1 MGTKEITKRNENDKM
16 ANIIL
21 SYRTNENWKYLI
33 DDCQAIIG
41 QRVKN
46 SRWEMIVGHAEL
58 GERIIKDK
66 LYQKYGKGNRNFI
79 NDFSEDAKIGIAT
92 TYRSIQFY
100 EKYFKGELRNQDV
113 SHACETILNKYFQKE
128 GENISWHKIV
138 QNYLPEPKENKI
150 PLPEG
155 EYQVLLCD
163 IPWPY
168 PERQD
173 AKNLYG
179 NPIYHY
185 EMMSI
190 KEIKEL
196 KVGELASENS
206 VLFLWV
212 ATNFLEESFDII
224 RNWGFEYKSQMVW
237 VKESGK
243 QGGIGWYFWGDHELL
258 LVVTKGSMLPK
269 EKFSSVL
276 KAPRREHSKKPDEIY
291 EIIEKMYPNTKRI
304 ELFARGKSREGWKAW
319 GDQVDEK

>member
-1 MGTKEITKRNENDKM
+1 MAKEITKRLEEEGWFQ
-16 ANIIL
+16 
-21 SYRTNENWKYLI
+21 SLI
-33 DDCQAIIG
+33 DDCRSLLVEGIYNYRLTLIKVYHLLG
-41 QRVKN
+41 KRILEENDNFKREKVY
-46 SRWEMIVGHAEL
+46 
-58 GERIIKDK
+58 GER
-66 LYQKYGKGNRNFI
+66 LCHAV
-79 NDFSEDAKIGIAT
+79 SESLGQSQRTIWRA
-92 TYRSIQFY
+92 IQFAK
-100 EKYFKGELRNQDV
+100 KYPDLDKFIDTTE
-113 SHACETILNKYFQKE
+113 EQKVL
-128 GENISWHKIV
+128 SWHKIV
-138 QNYLPEPKENKI
+138 QDYLPESRENKI
-150 PLPEG
+150 ELPKG
-155 EYQVLLCD
+155 KYQVLLCD
-163 IPWPY
+163 PPWPY

-185 EMMSI
+185 EIMSI

>member
-1 MGTKEITKRNENDKM
+1 MAKEIIKKLNEQDWFQ
-16 ANIIL
+16 
-21 SYRTNENWKYLI
+21 SLI
-33 DDCQAIIG
+33 DDCRSLLTEGIYNYRLTLIKVYHLLG
-41 QRVKN
+41 KRILEENDNFKREKVY
-46 SRWEMIVGHAEL
+46 
-58 GERIIKDK
+58 GER
-66 LYQKYGKGNRNFI
+66 LCHAV
-79 NDFSEDAKIGIAT
+79 SESLGQSQRTIWRA
-92 TYRSIQFY
+92 IQFAK
-100 EKYFKGELRNQDV
+100 KYPDLDKFIDTTE
-113 SHACETILNKYFQKE
+113 EQKVL
-128 GENISWHKIV
+128 SWHKIV
-138 QNYLPEPKENKI
+138 QDYLPESRENKI
-150 PLPEG
+150 ELPKG
-155 EYQVLLCD
+155 KYQVLLCD
-163 IPWPY
+163 PPWPY

-185 EMMSI
+185 EIMSI